1 MNNLVDPVQRHIHA
15 IMVRDAIVLDDASDL
30 TAAAVSPKQLQRLL
44 RARLAGVDFV
54 GEAAQAVL
62 DDPPGRRVGR
72 MAFSPAVRAL
82 WVDRRWTGP
91 GSAPHRLPEN
101 QDEIQAFI
109 LQQTNLRPAVGE
121 SASDLEIR
129 SPLGFDV
136 PDHARVTDLLRQNGA
151 GSRLFI
157 AASMLSAACAKYKR
171 AHRRAAATGP
181 NEAAVDVAA
190 LSVEAALIGTAS
202 IATDILLARD
212 GALPR
217 VGVIARH
224 LVSCA
229 ETFRRT
235 RSRGKTSSAVRAAAA
250 AANGVHLHLTR
261 GTVHDIL
268 PEHDREFGRLLGRLA
283 VATAA
288 METAVRT
295 IIAEVDAV
303 DGHQLYVLLMARRLD
318 VALDQNPWLAAPH
331 PIFKLS
337 LGYIGAFA
345 LFAELERLGVIIR
358 AMAERERQADG
369 TTLDSITI
377 KPALAKPPA
386 TQAAIGLQTAA
397 GRYLDL
403 GAYHRAVTTSFIR
416 RKAHWLSATVPAY
429 THHAYTNGSRF
440 CDLAAAASDASTHTF
455 IRRSELDKPTH
466 QGIRRSDLVLFYG
479 LDIEQTVILAL
490 RQVLDRVFHHGTGTF
505 NQNIAFGLTVRRI
518 LLHTAPAFAARLN
531 QTSCLDSDEACG
543 KGLANRATKFVR
555 RFDDRDYTAAGGVF
569 FDYTA
574 WFDRDRDIEFWDRL
588 QKGAKLYTAFGST
601 FIPAPSPA
609 ELEALPG
616 RKGRR
621 ATRPGEPPSAWRLV
635 MIEARKAFDAYLPLY
650 LKSRPTRLTA
660 RIMSRM
666 NQGYC
671 AFSSDP
677 EFRTLFK
684 A

>member
-1 MNNLVDPVQRHIHA
+1 MIDLVDPVQRHIHA

-30 TAAAVSPKQLQRLL
+30 TAAVVSPKQLERLL

-54 GEAAQAVL
+54 GETAHAAL

-72 MAFSPAVRAL
+72 MAFNPVVRAL
-82 WVDRRWTGP
+82 RVDGRWTGP
-91 GSAPHRLPEN
+91 GPAPHRLPEN
-101 QDEIQAFI
+101 QDEIEAFI

-129 SPLGFDV
+129 TPLGFDV
-136 PDHARVTDLLRQNGA
+136 SDHARITDLLRQNGA

-157 AASMLSAACAKYKR
+157 AASMLSAACAKYER
-171 AHRRAAATGP
+171 ALRRAVATGR
-181 NEAAVDVAA
+181 NKAAVDVAA
-190 LSVEAALIGTAS
+190 LSVEAALLGTAS
-202 IATDILLARD
+202 IATDILLVRD

-229 ETFRRT
+229 EAFRRA
-235 RSRGKTSSAVRAAAA
+235 RSRDKTSSAVRAAAA
-250 AANGVHLHLTR
+250 AANGVHLYLTR
-261 GTVHDIL
+261 GTVHYI
-268 PEHDREFGRLLGRLA
+268 PPQHDREPGRLLGRLA
-283 VATAA
+283 VVTTAT
-288 METAVRT
+288 ETAVRT
-295 IIAEVDAV
+295 MIEEVDAV
-303 DGHQLYVLLMARRLD
+303 DGHRLYVLLMARRLD
-318 VALDQNPWLAAPH
+318 VALLQYPWLAAPH
-331 PIFKLS
+331 PIFRLS
-337 LGYIGAFA
+337 YGYIGAFA

-369 TTLDSITI
+369 TTLDSVSI
-377 KPALAKPPA
+377 KPALAKPAA
-386 TQAAIGLQTAA
+386 TQAVIGLQTAA

-403 GAYHRAVTTSFIR
+403 GVYHRAVTTSFIR
-416 RKAHWLSATVPAY
+416 RKARWLSATVPKY
-429 THHAYTNGSRF
+429 THHAYATGSRF
-440 CDLAAAASDASTHTF
+440 CDLAAAASDASTHAF

-466 QGIRRSDLVLFYG
+466 QGTRRSDLVLFYG

-518 LLHTAPAFAARLN
+518 LLHTAPAFAARLDR
-531 QTSCLDSDEACG
+531 TSCLGSDEACG
-543 KGLANRATKFVR
+543 KGLANRATKFAR
-555 RFDDRDYTAAGGVF
+555 RFDDRDHTAAGGIF
-569 FDYTA
+569 FDYSA
-574 WFDRDRDIEFWDRL
+574 WFDRDRDIAFWDRL
-588 QKGAKLYTAFGST
+588 QKAARLYTAFGSA

-616 RKGRR
+616 RRGRR
-621 ATRPGEPPSAWRLV
+621 ATRPGEPPSPWRMI

-660 RIMSRM
+660 RIMARM

-677 EFRTLFK
+677 AFRTLFK